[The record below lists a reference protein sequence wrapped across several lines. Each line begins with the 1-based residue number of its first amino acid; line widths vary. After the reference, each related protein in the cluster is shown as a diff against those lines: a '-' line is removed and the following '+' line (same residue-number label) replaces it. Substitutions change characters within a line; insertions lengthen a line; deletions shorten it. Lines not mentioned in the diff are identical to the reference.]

1 MKITKEQLKQII
13 KEELAAAFEG
23 MPAGDVD
30 EGLGLN
36 LLDKVRG
43 MVQKPRPDV
52 DSDDS
57 VANDWLK
64 SLDIGYDVKAAA
76 DDVSIDPAY
85 AQHFNKLEESGDEDG
100 AIAGDADRI
109 PPADPLMDILQQMYD
124 TKNAELQSTELGAP
138 KYEAHELLSM
148 VLTSIKDD
156 IEKKLPSIDVTQTQ
170 SKFDRGIE
178 LEEGALE
185 EMSDEDAEFMRQY
198 YDQAQQFSPA
208 SNAAIAATRA
218 ERRAPRA
225 DPEDKEA
232 VKESDGPRSAAYW
245 SAERERIA
253 REKLKQPPKVGTVGS
268 GATVSPKRGYRDG
281 PAWNPK
287 YHGGKN

>member
-1 MKITKEQLKQII
+1 MKITKERLKQII

-36 LLDKVRG
+36 LLNIARG
-43 MVQKPRPDV
+43 MVRPKPDV
-52 DSDDS
+52 ASDDS

-76 DDVSIDPAY
+76 DDVSIDPTY
-85 AQHFNKLEESGDEDG
+85 AQHFNKLEEDGAEDG

-156 IEKKLPSIDVTQTQ
+156 IEEKLPSIDVTQTQ

-185 EMSDEDAEFMRQY
+185 ETSDEDAELMRQY

-208 SNAAIAATRA
+208 SNAAIAVTRA
-218 ERRAPRA
+218 ERGASRSSRAAQAASP
-225 DPEDKEA
+225 
-232 VKESDGPRSAAYW
+232 SSAAQKAAAPSWPKGHY
-245 SAERERIA
+245 
-253 REKLKQPPKVGTVGS
+253 EK
-268 GATVSPKRGYRDG
+268 
-281 PAWNPK
+281 
-287 YHGGKN
+287 

>member
-1 MKITKEQLKQII
+1 MKITKKQLKQII

-30 EGLGLN
+30 EGLGLS

-52 DSDDS
+52 TSDDS
-57 VANDWLK
+57 VANDWLN

-76 DDVSIDPAY
+76 DDVSVDPAY
-85 AQHFNKLEESGDEDG
+85 AQHFNKLEEDGDEDG

-109 PPADPLMDILQQMYD
+109 PAADPLMDILQQMYD

-156 IEKKLPSIDVTQTQ
+156 IEEKLPSIDVTQTQ

-178 LEEGALE
+178 LEE
-185 EMSDEDAEFMRQY
+185 
-198 YDQAQQFSPA
+198 
-208 SNAAIAATRA
+208 
-218 ERRAPRA
+218 
-225 DPEDKEA
+225 
-232 VKESDGPRSAAYW
+232 SDGPRSAAYW
-245 SAERERIA
+245 SAEREKKA
-253 REKLKQPPKVGTVGS
+253 LEKLKQPRKTGTVGS
-268 GATVSPKRGYRDG
+268 GATISPARGPRQG
-281 PAWNPK
+281 PR
-287 YHGGKN
+287 GGSPSGYQGHYEE